1 MKLCKCPICHSEI
14 SLEALIKDDAGREL
28 LNTIVN
34 IGGNCGRA
42 VVSYLGLFKP
52 QKNSLANSRALK
64 IVQSLLELYSPSNV
78 LEKALMDTV
87 EQVRRNR
94 RETGRCEPLA
104 NHNYLTGKELS
115 QKLAEISSI
124 LQKVPNFSTFA
135 LRRLN
140 MNCWVGFGDRLYM
153 AVSGVFGDTFIAKI
167 PVKGEGCDC
176 DEFPEVAECLT
187 EIKESEFLAIQ
198 GK

>member
-14 SLEALIKDDAGREL
+14 SLEALIEDDAGREL

-64 IVQSLLELYSPSNV
+64 IVQSLLELYPPSNV

-94 RETGRCEPLA
+94 RETGRC
-104 NHNYLTGKELS
+104 
-115 QKLAEISSI
+115 
-124 LQKVPNFSTFA
+124 
-135 LRRLN
+135 
-140 MNCWVGFGDRLYM
+140 
-153 AVSGVFGDTFIAKI
+153 
-167 PVKGEGCDC
+167 
-176 DEFPEVAECLT
+176 
-187 EIKESEFLAIQ
+187 
-198 GK
+198 

>member
-14 SLEALIKDDAGREL
+14 SLEALIEDDAGREL

-42 VVSYLGLFKP
+42 VVAYLGLFKP

-64 IVQSLLELYSPSNV
+64 IVQSLLELYTPSNV

-104 NHNYLTGKELS
+104 NHNYLK
-115 QKLAEISSI
+115 
-124 LQKVPNFSTFA
+124 KVYESVKPQFA
-135 LRRLN
+135 VVRSEAK
-140 MNCWVGFGDRLYM
+140 
-153 AVSGVFGDTFIAKI
+153 AVSSLEAQQRQADQKKHDAVMYVERMKQMGQLEA
-167 PVKGEGCDC
+167 VKN
-176 DEFPEVAECLT
+176 T
-187 EIKESEFLAIQ
+187 ESYQIWLKWQEEKQNATAN
-198 GK
+198 

>member
-14 SLEALIKDDAGREL
+14 SLEALIEDDAGREL

-64 IVQSLLELYSPSNV
+64 IVQSLLELYPPSNV

-104 NHNYLTGKELS
+104 NHNYLKKVYESVKPQFAVVRSEKAANTDSLEAQQRQAD
-115 QKLAEISSI
+115 QK
-124 LQKVPNFSTFA
+124 KH
-135 LRRLN
+135 
-140 MNCWVGFGDRLYM
+140 D
-153 AVSGVFGDTFIAKI
+153 AVMYVERMKQMGQLEA
-167 PVKGEGCDC
+167 VKN
-176 DEFPEVAECLT
+176 T
-187 EIKESEFLAIQ
+187 ESYQIWLKWQEEKHNATAN
-198 GK
+198 

>member
-14 SLEALIKDDAGREL
+14 SLEALIEDDAGREL

-64 IVQSLLELYSPSNV
+64 IVQSLLELYPPSNV

-94 RETGRCEPLA
+94 RETGRIEPLT
-104 NHNYLTGKELS
+104 NHNYLKKVYESVKVQFAVVRTDSDFKQHKHES
-115 QKLAEISSI
+115 PEQQQRNQEEKL
-124 LQKVPNFSTFA
+124 
-135 LRRLN
+135 R
-140 MNCWVGFGDRLYM
+140 G
-153 AVSGVFGDTFIAKI
+153 
-167 PVKGEGCDC
+167 
-176 DEFPEVAECLT
+176 
-187 EIKESEFLAIQ
+187 AIQ
-198 GK
+198 YVERMKGLGQLDNIKNTESYQLWLKWKEEKQNATTN

>member
-14 SLEALIKDDAGREL
+14 SLEALIEDDAGREL

-64 IVQSLLELYSPSNV
+64 IVQSLLELYPPSNV

-87 EQVRRNR
+87 DQVRRNR
-94 RETGRCEPLA
+94 RETGRCEALA
-104 NHNYLTGKELS
+104 NHNYLKKVYESVKPQFAVVRSEKAANTYSLEAQQRQAD
-115 QKLAEISSI
+115 QK
-124 LQKVPNFSTFA
+124 KH
-135 LRRLN
+135 
-140 MNCWVGFGDRLYM
+140 D
-153 AVSGVFGDTFIAKI
+153 AVMYVERMKQMGQLEA
-167 PVKGEGCDC
+167 VKN
-176 DEFPEVAECLT
+176 T
-187 EIKESEFLAIQ
+187 ESYQIWLKWQEEKQNATAN
-198 GK
+198 